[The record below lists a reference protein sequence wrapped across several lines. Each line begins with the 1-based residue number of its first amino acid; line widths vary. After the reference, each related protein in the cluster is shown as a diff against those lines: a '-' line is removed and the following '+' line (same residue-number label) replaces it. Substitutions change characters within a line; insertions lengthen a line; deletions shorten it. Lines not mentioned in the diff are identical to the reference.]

1 MSALSPKADIAG
13 RRLDVRFV
21 PKADICGA
29 ANSSLFDYLV
39 SAGKQRRRNIN
50 TKRARGLQ
58 IDDKIKFGCLKNW
71 QIRWLDTLENAA
83 GVNADLARIDE
94 LFNQPCRD
102 VSPAS
107 VISRAKQLAGSRSR
121 TAFHRLSS
129 PLAASVAA
137 SFYSPS
143 TRRVCSSRISSAM
156 LVRDSR
162 TSSANGALGRHD
174 RHDSAG
180 NETANGRVAMTIELR
195 RFPRRAAACA

>member
-1 MSALSPKADIAG
+1 MSALGQKQTWRSKISMSALSPKADIAG

-121 TAFHRLSS
+121 TAFHSPRWRPRFTRLA
-129 PLAASVAA
+129 P
-137 SFYSPS
+137 
-143 TRRVCSSRISSAM
+143 
-156 LVRDSR
+156 
-162 TSSANGALGRHD
+162 
-174 RHDSAG
+174 
-180 NETANGRVAMTIELR
+180 
-195 RFPRRAAACA
+195 AACAPPAFRLRCSFVIVARVRRTAR